1 MAYKNRAIDR
11 CGWSP
16 DSHLLTNR
24 TLQAFGRRES
34 NSDREHGGQRNR
46 TFLGIKIHLLRA
58 YIGPV
63 NRFRRQPEQRQ
74 TSVKQIGSTE
84 ASLRNE
90 VRDQPGP
97 GVPSRKPDLMLR
109 MKTGYGLLGWSRV
122 KGFYDNIPAVA
133 RIPTVPL
140 T

>member
-1 MAYKNRAIDR
+1 MTYKKKKSAIDR

-16 DSHLLTNR
+16 DSRLLTNR

-34 NSDREHGGQRNR
+34 NSGWEHGGQRDR
-46 TFLGIKIHLLRA
+46 TFLGIKIHPLRA

-74 TSVKQIGSTE
+74 TSGKQIGSTE

-109 MKTGYGLLGWSRV
+109 RKMAWAVGMVQSE
-122 KGFYDNIPAVA
+122 GF
-133 RIPTVPL
+133 L
-140 T
+140 